1 MKISSSKASVTDLQ
15 CDAIV
20 TGIHADL
27 ALDTVLKRFDEAV
40 GGRIAELV
48 DRQEISGKSAE
59 VTRLLVPQGLSA
71 QQLLIVGL
79 GERDQFGPA
88 VAGQAVGA
96 AAKQLAAKPRQKVVF
111 NLGADWSDPLIANSL
126 CMAMAACQGQDLYR
140 AEKKLTPPEEIVWI
154 GASNEAVA
162 EARILGESVNLT
174 RRLVN
179 ESPSVMSPIRLA
191 EEASEL
197 ARQYGLEI
205 DVWDAERLQQERC
218 GALLAVARGSANPP
232 RLVTLKYRGGS
243 EASELLGLV
252 GKGVTF
258 DSGGYSL
265 KPSDAMQDMKSD
277 MAGAATVLGTM
288 LAIARLRL
296 PVSVNGYLGLVENMV
311 SGDSYRVGDVVTARS
326 GKTIEVRNTDAE
338 GRLVL
343 ADTLDVALEHGA
355 DRLIDVATLTGACLV
370 ALGNDVTGLM
380 TNQQSWCD
388 ELLAAGRTT
397 GESLWQL
404 PMFKHYDEQISS
416 AVADI
421 RNTGEERWGGAIT
434 AAKFLEHFAGDRPWI
449 HCDIAGPAF
458 ADKPKAWRDAGA
470 TGALVRTL
478 VQLARQYSRG

>member
-1 MKISSSKASVTDLQ
+1 MKISSSTAGVADLQ

-27 ALDTVLKRFDEAV
+27 TMDTALKQIDEAV
-40 GGRIAELV
+40 GGQIAQLV
-48 DRQEISGKSAE
+48 DREEISGKSAE
-59 VTRLLVPQGLSA
+59 VTRLLAPRGLSA
-71 QQLLIVGL
+71 RQLLIVGL
-79 GERDQFGPA
+79 GEREQFGPA
-88 VAGQAVGA
+88 VAGHAVGA
-96 AAKQLAAKPRQKVVF
+96 AAKQLAAKPRKKVVF
-111 NLGADWSDPLIANSL
+111 NLGADWDDQLIANSL
-126 CMAMAACQGQDLYR
+126 CTAMAACQGQDLYR

-154 GASNEAVA
+154 GASNETLA
-162 EARILGESVNLT
+162 EAEILGESVNVT

-205 DVWDAERLQQERC
+205 DVWDAARLREERC
-218 GALLAVARGSANPP
+218 EALLAVARGSTNPP

-265 KPSDAMQDMKSD
+265 KPSDAMQGMKSD
-277 MAGAATVLGTM
+277 MAGAATVLGAMT
-288 LAIARLRL
+288 AIARLQL
-296 PVSVNGYLGLVENMV
+296 PVSVNGYLGLVENMI
-311 SGDSYRVGDVVTARS
+311 SGDSYKVGDVVTARS

-355 DRLIDVATLTGACLV
+355 ARLVDVATLTGACLV

-388 ELLAAGRTT
+388 ELVAAGRTT
-397 GESLWQL
+397 GEPLWQL

-416 AVADI
+416 EVADI
-421 RNTGEERWGGAIT
+421 KNTGEDRWGGAIT
-434 AAKFLEHFAGDRPWI
+434 AAKLLEHFVKERPWI

-458 ADKPKAWRDAGA
+458 AEKPKAWRDAGA
-470 TGALVRTL
+470 TGAMVRTL
-478 VQLARQYSRG
+478 VQLARQLSRR